1 MPQKV
6 RIIGVP
12 MDLGQSR
19 GGVDMGPSALRSG
32 GLQAAI
38 KKLGHPV
45 EDIGN
50 LEVKQPEEMPVGE
63 KRAKYLQEIT
73 ETCQDICKTVEKSLG
88 EGFLPV
94 VLGGDHSIAAGV
106 AAGVAS
112 FYRQQKKEIGYI
124 WLDAHGDMN
133 TPESSP
139 SGNVHGMPLA
149 AIMGYGA
156 PELVD
161 LLGFKPKAEP
171 GNIVI
176 VGARDLDAQ
185 ERKIVKKSGIH
196 VFTMRDID
204 ERGMRDVMSEALKYA
219 MDDAAG
225 VAVSLDMDFVDP
237 SDAPGVGTPVRG
249 GVTYREAHLA
259 MEMIAGSEA
268 MGAMEVVEINPVID
282 EHNRTALL
290 GVELVLSALGKKIL

>member
-1 MPQKV
+1 MAQKV

-19 GGVDMGPSALRSG
+19 RGVDMGPSALRG
-32 GLQAAI
+32 AGLQPSI
-38 KKLGHPV
+38 KKLGLQV

-50 LEVKQPEEMPVGE
+50 LSVKQPEEMPVGE
-63 KRAKYLQEIT
+63 KRAKYMQEIA
-73 ETCQDICKTVEKSLG
+73 ETCGDVAAAAEKALS
-88 EGFLPV
+88 EGFLPL

-106 AAGVAS
+106 AAGVANY
-112 FYRQQKKEIGYI
+112 FRKDKKQIGYL

-156 PELVD
+156 SELVD

-204 ERGMRDVMSEALKYA
+204 ERGMREVMADALKYA
-219 MDDAAG
+219 MDDTAG
-225 VAVSLDMDFVDP
+225 IAVSLDMDFVDP

-259 MEMIAGSEA
+259 MEMIADTES
-268 MGAMEVVEINPVID
+268 MVSLEVVEINPILD

-290 GVELVLSALGKKIL
+290 GVELVLSGLGQKIL

>member
-1 MPQKV
+1 MAQKI

-19 GGVDMGPSALRSG
+19 RGVDMGPSALRVA
-32 GLQAAI
+32 GLQARI
-38 KKLGHPV
+38 EQLGLQV

-50 LEVKQPEEMPVGE
+50 ISVKQPEEMSYGE
-63 KRAKYLQEIT
+63 KRAKYMAEIA
-73 ETCQDICKTVEKSLG
+73 ETCQDLAIVVEKSLD
-88 EGFLPV
+88 EGFLPL
-94 VLGGDHSIAAGV
+94 VLGGDHSVATGV
-106 AAGVAS
+106 AAGVS
-112 FYRQQKKEIGYI
+112 TFYRKQKKEIGYI

-161 LLGFKPKAEP
+161 LMGFKPKAEP
-171 GNIVI
+171 SNIVI

-185 ERKIVKKSGIH
+185 ERKIVKKSGVH

-204 ERGMRDVMSEALKYA
+204 ERGMREVMSDALKYA
-219 MDDAAG
+219 MDDTAG
-225 VAVSLDMDFVDP
+225 VSVSLDMDFVDP

-259 MEMIAGSEA
+259 MEMIADSEA
-268 MGAMEVVEINPVID
+268 MVSMEIVEINPVID

-290 GVELVLSALGKKIL
+290 GVELVLSGLGKKIL

>member
-1 MPQKV
+1 MAQKV

-19 GGVDMGPSALRSG
+19 RGVDMGPSAMRG
-32 GLQAAI
+32 AGLQSSI
-38 KKLGHPV
+38 KKLGLQV

-50 LEVKQPEEMPVGE
+50 LSVKQPEEMPVGE
-63 KRAKYLQEIT
+63 KRAKYLQEIA
-73 ETCQDICKTVEKSLG
+73 ETCSDVAAAAEKSLG
-88 EGFLPV
+88 EGFLPL

-106 AAGVAS
+106 AAGVANY
-112 FYRQQKKEIGYI
+112 FRQDKKQIGYL

-204 ERGMRDVMSEALKYA
+204 ERGMREVMSDALKYA
-219 MDDAAG
+219 MDDTAG

-237 SDAPGVGTPVRG
+237 ADAPGVGTPVRG

-259 MEMIAGSEA
+259 MEMIADTES
-268 MGAMEVVEINPVID
+268 MVSLEVVEINPILD

-290 GVELVLSALGKKIL
+290 GVELVLSGLGQKIL

>member
-1 MPQKV
+1 MAQKV

-19 GGVDMGPSALRSG
+19 RGVDMGPSALRG
-32 GLQAAI
+32 AGLQTSI
-38 KKLGHPV
+38 KKLGLQV

-50 LEVKQPEEMPVGE
+50 LSVKQPEEMPIGE
-63 KRAKYLQEIT
+63 KRAKYMQEIA
-73 ETCQDICKTVEKSLG
+73 ETCGDVAAAAEKALS
-88 EGFLPV
+88 EGFLPL

-106 AAGVAS
+106 AAGVANH
-112 FYRQQKKEIGYI
+112 FRKEKKQIGYL

-204 ERGMRDVMSEALKYA
+204 ERGMREVMSDALKYA
-219 MDDAAG
+219 MDDTAG
-225 VAVSLDMDFVDP
+225 IAVSLDMDFVDP

-259 MEMIAGSEA
+259 MEMIADTES
-268 MGAMEVVEINPVID
+268 MVSLEVVEINPVLD

-290 GVELVLSALGKKIL
+290 GVELVLSGLGQKIL

>member
-1 MPQKV
+1 MAQKV

-19 GGVDMGPSALRSG
+19 RGVDMGPSALRG
-32 GLQAAI
+32 AGLQASI
-38 KKLGHPV
+38 KKLGLQV

-50 LEVKQPEEMPVGE
+50 LSVKQPEEMPIGE
-63 KRAKYLQEIT
+63 KRAKYLEEIA
-73 ETCQDICKTVEKSLG
+73 ETCGDIAAAAEKSLS
-88 EGFLPV
+88 EGFLPL

-106 AAGVAS
+106 AAGVANY
-112 FYRQQKKEIGYI
+112 FRKDKKQIGYL

-204 ERGMRDVMSEALKYA
+204 ERGMREVMSDALKYA
-219 MDDAAG
+219 MDDTAG
-225 VAVSLDMDFVDP
+225 IAVSLDMDFVDP
-237 SDAPGVGTPVRG
+237 VDAPGVGTPVRG
-249 GVTYREAHLA
+249 GATYREAHLA
-259 MEMIAGSEA
+259 MEMIADSDVLASLEI
-268 MGAMEVVEINPVID
+268 VEINPVID
-282 EHNRTALL
+282 EHNQTAVL
-290 GVELVLSALGKKIL
+290 GVELILSALGKKIL

>member
-1 MPQKV
+1 MAQKV

-19 GGVDMGPSALRSG
+19 RGVDMGPSALRG
-32 GLQAAI
+32 AGLQASI
-38 KKLGHPV
+38 KKLGLQV

-50 LEVKQPEEMPVGE
+50 LSVKQPEEMPVGE
-63 KRAKYLQEIT
+63 KRAKYLQEIA
-73 ETCQDICKTVEKSLG
+73 ETCGDIATAAEKSLS
-88 EGFLPV
+88 EGFLPL

-106 AAGVAS
+106 AAGVANY
-112 FYRQQKKEIGYI
+112 FRKDKKQIGYL

-139 SGNVHGMPLA
+139 SGNVHG
-149 AIMGYGA
+149 
-156 PELVD
+156 
-161 LLGFKPKAEP
+161 
-171 GNIVI
+171 
-176 VGARDLDAQ
+176 Q

-204 ERGMRDVMSEALKYA
+204 ERGMREVMSDALKYA
-219 MDDAAG
+219 MDDTAG
-225 VAVSLDMDFVDP
+225 IAVSLDMDFVDP
-237 SDAPGVGTPVRG
+237 ADAPGVGTPVRG

-259 MEMIAGSEA
+259 MEMIADTES
-268 MGAMEVVEINPVID
+268 MVSLEVVEINPILD

-290 GVELVLSALGKKIL
+290 GVELVLSGLGQKIL